1 MGLGDDL
8 MFLGEAEKVYNETGK
23 KIFPVMPRGNG
34 SVRPLPDHK
43 WSPMY
48 NNVDFITKDP
58 TKDCYSLSIKPSNG
72 RYNHY
77 MEELADDVEGRG
89 KYIKYKNYTPK
100 PFKLRFTKEEHQL
113 IKDQIVYNNLHR
125 FVVINPDY
133 KEDVFKSNK
142 DWGWSKWT
150 ELSKRLSEL
159 KHTKVVRIKPSAD
172 SKDLPYAQNVYINNV
187 RIAFGVIS
195 KAKLFVTYEGGLMHA
210 MGGFNVPGVILYGGL
225 TSVDAMKY
233 ERNTN
238 IVYEHPETPCGRQFD
253 CDHCKIA
260 NSWMTV
266 KKVYDTIESKL
277 ND

>member
-8 MFLGEAEKVYNETGK
+8 MFLGEAEKVYKETGK
-23 KIFPVMPRGNG
+23 KIFPVMPRSNG

-58 TKDCYSLSIKPSNG
+58 KEDCYSLSIKPSNG
-72 RYNHY
+72 RFNHY
-77 MEELADDVEGRG
+77 MEELADDKEGRG
-89 KYIKYKNYTPK
+89 KYIKYKDYTPK
-100 PFKLRFTKEEHQL
+100 PFKLRFTENEHRL
-113 IKDQIVYNNLHR
+113 IKDQIVYSNLNR

-133 KEDVFKSNK
+133 KKDVFQSNK
-142 DWGWSKWT
+142 DWGWHKWS
-150 ELSKRLSEL
+150 ELSKRIKDLNYN
-159 KHTKVVRIKPSAD
+159 VVRIKPFAD
-172 SKDLPYAQNVYINNV
+172 LEDLPYAQNVHINNV

-210 MGGFNVPGVILYGGL
+210 MGGFDVPGVVLYGGL
-225 TSVDAMKY
+225 TDVNAMTYK
-233 ERNTN
+233 RNTN
-238 IVYEHPETPCGRQFD
+238 IVFEHPETPCGRQFE

-266 KKVYDTIESKL
+266 ERVFNAVKEKL
-277 ND
+277 NE

>member
-8 MFLGEAEKVYNETGK
+8 MFLGEAEKVHNETGK

-58 TKDCYSLSIKPSNG
+58 SEDCYSLSIKPSNG

-77 MEELADDVEGRG
+77 MEELADDKEGRG
-89 KYIKYKNYTPK
+89 KYIKYKDYKPL
-100 PFKLRFTKEEHQL
+100 PFKLKFTKEEHQL
-113 IKDQIVYNNLHR
+113 IKDNIVYNNLHR
-125 FVVINPDY
+125 FIVVNPDF
-133 KEDVFKSNK
+133 KKDVFQSNK
-142 DWGWSKWT
+142 DWGWNKWA
-150 ELSKRLSEL
+150 ELSKRLSDL
-159 KHTKVVRIKPSAD
+159 NYRVVRVKPTQD
-172 SKDLPYAQNVYINNV
+172 LKDLPNAQNVLINNV
-187 RIAFGVIS
+187 RIAFGVMS

-210 MGGFNVPGVILYGGL
+210 MGGFGVPGVVLYGGL
-225 TSVDAMKY
+225 TGVNSMTY
-233 ERNTN
+233 EKNTN
-238 IVYEHPETPCGRQFD
+238 IVYEHPETPCGRQFE

-266 KKVYDTIESKL
+266 EKVFNAVKEKL
-277 ND
+277 NV